1 MNYNNSDFVIIKQGT
16 WLISSWNNIWLKLI
30 LHWKFWRK
38 MKASSIDGYSKKR
51 KDTNRTK
58 NKKESWKCLRT
69 SWPISRL
76 KSKKPLKTIIV
87 RQPTR
92 SIYWLI
98 YSQGYRNRKWS
109 WYPNKP
115 SIKNSLNQIINW
127 KNILKTPIMNA
138 KKS

>member
-16 WLISSWNNIWLKLI
+16 WLVSSWNNIWLKLI

-38 MKASSIDGYSKKR
+38 IKSSSIDAYSKKR
-51 KDTNRTK
+51 KDTNRAK
-58 NKKESWKCLRT
+58 YKKRLSNCLVTSWK
-69 SWPISRL
+69 ISIM

-98 YSQGYRNRKWS
+98 YSQWYTNRKWS

-115 SIKNSLNQIINW
+115 SIKNSLHQISYW
-127 KNILKTPIMNA
+127 KSIFIRPIINA